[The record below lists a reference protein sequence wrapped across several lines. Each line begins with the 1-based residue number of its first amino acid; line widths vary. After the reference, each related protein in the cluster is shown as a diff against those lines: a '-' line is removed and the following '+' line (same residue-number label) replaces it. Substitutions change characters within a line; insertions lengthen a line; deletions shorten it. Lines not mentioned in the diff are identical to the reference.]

1 MTLILICAAYLIAVL
16 LARYFWVVLPNN
28 HYLREY
34 ACEIE
39 GQFQMEQEH
48 PQQLNERE
56 KSVRKEVDRLLGKIR
71 EIIPENCKMRRWL
84 IRGTGRQLAA
94 WRLAHRAKCL
104 VIDILSPDV
113 LIVKALVASEELKQL
128 GSPEAKIL
136 AEKIQQALDQDDKEA
151 GYARLKLLLIK
162 SYELLFD
169 ARDTYYETLA
179 DWQNKAMW
187 LVMVGLSILL
197 MLGLGIGNAILLILG
212 AVGGLL
218 ARMQKVLERK
228 NIGFDYGMS
237 WSTLFLSPLV
247 GALTGWAGVILVY
260 FLVDIGLLG
269 DLLKPLQD
277 APWSGAHQSSVAMAL
292 AVTFGFSA
300 NLFNRMIEQVA
311 GNLTKIPKIGVDKAT
326 KT

>member
-1 MTLILICAAYLIAVL
+1 MTVALICAAYLIAVL
-16 LARYFWVVLPNN
+16 LARYFWIVLPNN

-39 GQFQMEQEH
+39 GQFQMEQER

-56 KSVRKEVDRLLGKIR
+56 KSVKKEVDRLLGKVR
-71 EIIPENCKMRRWL
+71 EIIPDNCKMWHWL

-104 VIDILSPDV
+104 VIDVLSPEV
-113 LIVKALVASEELKQL
+113 LTVKALVTIEELKQC
-128 GSPEAKIL
+128 GSPEAKVL
-136 AEKIQQALDQDDKEA
+136 AEEIQQALGQDACEA
-151 GYARLKLLLIK
+151 RYARLKLLLIK
-162 SYELLFD
+162 SYECLFD
-169 ARDTYYETLA
+169 ARDTYFETLA

-197 MLGLGIGNAILLILG
+197 MLGLGSGNAILLVLG

-218 ARMQKVLERK
+218 TRMKKVLERK

-247 GALTGWAGVILVY
+247 GALTGWAGVLLVY

-269 DLLKPLQD
+269 DLLKPLLD

-311 GNLTKIPKIGVDKAT
+311 DSFTRIPELGVDKIE